1 MHYFNLTWFSKM
13 HLRVIKRII
22 NKSLVQY
29 FSSQKLFLC
38 PSLFQFQPQTTKLFK
53 VMCFVLKPT
62 KLIFYLKT
70 SIICLHGS
78 SCCEFNWVMQVL
90 WIGVTSNISWH
101 IPSQEKLSNMNL
113 IMVGF
118 FIFPFLSFLFHI
130 FHHLL
135 LIIAIHFK
143 THKLLSTYII

>member
-1 MHYFNLTWFSKM
+1 MHYFNLTWFSKL

-78 SCCEFNWVMQVL
+78 SSCCEFIWVMQVL
-90 WIGVTSNISWH
+90 NASTSYELESLQIYLGTSLVKRRYPICCVIVCRAKISLAK
-101 IPSQEKLSNMNL
+101 IVVLS
-113 IMVGF
+113 G
-118 FIFPFLSFLFHI
+118 SHQ
-130 FHHLL
+130 
-135 LIIAIHFK
+135 II
-143 THKLLSTYII
+143 